1 MRAAIA
7 GDIIGS
13 RFERSC
19 WSGTSFES
27 ATCHGYDVAEP
38 RGKGV
43 GEMATRFEL
52 FHPDCHLTDDT
63 ILTLAVIDWLLKGG
77 ELDSYLRSRF
87 RASGRPELFGSVFR
101 EWASRDTSEVGNSFG
116 NGAAMRVAPVGYAR
130 DTLGEV
136 RELARQSAR
145 HTHQTPDAVRGAEAI
160 ASGVL
165 LARTGK
171 SKDEIERTLMAIL
184 ELPLSRPLDEVRPN
198 YRFSST
204 CPDTVPIAIRA
215 FVEANDYE
223 ETIRRAISV
232 GGDSDTIA
240 CMAGALA
247 GAYWGT
253 PTVVRS
259 HVTAFLDS
267 EQLDLLL
274 EFEERYPAAAR
285 TIF

>member
-19 WSGTSFES
+19 WSGGSFEE
-27 ATCHGYDVAEP
+27 ATCHGYDVADP
-38 RGKGV
+38 RGNGV
-43 GEMATRFEL
+43 GESASTFEL
-52 FHPDCHLTDDT
+52 FHADCHLTDDT
-63 ILTLAVIDWLLKGG
+63 VLTLAVIDWLLKGG
-77 ELDSYLRSRF
+77 ELEPHLRSRF
-87 RASGRPELFGSVFR
+87 RACGRPELFGKVFR
-101 EWASRDTSEVGNSFG
+101 EWASRDTVEPGNSFG

-130 DTLGEV
+130 DSLGEV
-136 RELARQSAR
+136 RELARRSAR
-145 HTHQTPDAVRGAEAI
+145 CTHQSPDAVLGAEAI
-160 ASGVL
+160 AAGVF
-165 LARTGK
+165 LARTGE
-171 SKDEIERTLMAIL
+171 SKEAIERALMAIL
-184 ELPLSRPLDEVRPN
+184 ELPPALPLDEVRPG
-198 YRFSST
+198 YRFSSR

-215 FVEANDYE
+215 FVEASDYE
-223 ETIRRAISV
+223 GTVRRAVSV

-247 GAYWGT
+247 GAFWGT

-259 HVTAFLDS
+259 HVAAFLDA

-274 EFEERYPAAAR
+274 EFEDHYPAAAR